1 MTDENIENTDL
12 LYGKPRKAMYLDADG
27 NWQKIDYL
35 DLKKGMKFM
44 LYEWDG
50 EQVRDE
56 ETLQCVLEADSDVF
70 WSKYQE
76 CETIKAHFIDG

>member
-1 MTDENIENTDL
+1 MNPNEWKERL
-12 LYGKPRKAMYLDADG
+12 PRTVKYLNKNEEWED
-27 NWQKIDYL
+27 IDYL
-35 DLKKGMKFM
+35 NLRRGMKFM
-44 LYEWDG
+44 LFESNG

-56 ETLQCVLEADSDVF
+56 ETLQCVLEATSDVF